1 MIIDQEKLQELCDKV
16 DLLEYAEKTVDFQRR
31 GPDEYAAHCLLHE
44 DKTPSLMIN
53 PSKNRFFCHACHV
66 GGTIINWLMTFE
78 HMSFND
84 AVEKT
89 SVLAGVDI
97 NHLKTCEALSFYKQL
112 KRIKEQ
118 NTQKPIEREVLPE
131 SYLDRFDHSEYPQEW
146 LDEGITVDAMK
157 EYGICIDKQSNRI
170 CYPVYDNDGNLVTVK
185 GRTRFKDY
193 KTLRLSKYISYSK
206 IQSTNFL
213 QGMKQNRQAIMTV
226 GTVIIFEGIKS
237 GLKLASWGWP
247 NNWLAA
253 ETSRL
258 NRSQVE
264 ILLGMHIRDVTIA
277 FDRDVEMRSIYE
289 CTALLRRF
297 CNVYVVRDRYNSN
310 RLLPGDKDS
319 PVDAGR
325 EVWGILYGER
335 RKL

>member
-1 MIIDQEKLQELCDKV
+1 MKVDQDKLQELCDSI
-16 DLLEYAEKTVDFQRR
+16 DLLEYAEKTIDFQKR
-31 GPDEYAAHCLLHE
+31 GSDEYAAHCPLHE
-44 DKTPSLMIN
+44 DKTPSLMIT
-53 PSKNRFFCHACHV
+53 PSKNLFYCHSCHV
-66 GGTIINWLMTFE
+66 GGNILNWMMDIE
-78 HMSFND
+78 HLKFNE
-84 AVEKT
+84 AVNKI
-89 SVLAGVDI
+89 SSIVGVDLSSI
-97 NHLKTCEALSFYKQL
+97 KTCEALSFYKQL
-112 KRIKEQ
+112 KKIAEQ
-118 NTQKPIEREVLPE
+118 NIRKPVERAIIPE
-131 SYLDRFDHSEYPQEW
+131 SYLDRFDHNEIPQEW
-146 LDEGITVDAMK
+146 VEEGILPDAMK
-157 EYGICIDKQSNRI
+157 EYGICIDKASNRI
-170 CYPVYDNDGNLVTVK
+170 CYPVYGSDGVLIGVK
-185 GRTRFKDY
+185 GRTRFQNYKQLGIKKYQNYQRIQTTDY
-193 KTLRLSKYISYSK
+193 
-206 IQSTNFL
+206 F

-297 CNVYVVRDRYNSN
+297 CNVYVVRDRYNKN